1 MQNRQQMLA
10 SPQAQATYKQLQRRG
25 VAATVCRGTADN
37 DFNFFYSDLTYWSDN
52 CLGWVSDT
60 INKSKVCASCV
71 FATAPEIKFETK
83 PDINEVR
90 KESRDSNRVSRQPNE
105 SSKPNTSGLRQLHT
119 ICEHS
124 GNDGKIVPGVKIQK
138 TEEIPVKKRKI
149 SKLRNGKS
157 KK

>member
-25 VAATVCRGTADN
+25 VVATVCRGTAGD
-37 DFNFFYSDLTYWSDN
+37 DFNFFYSDLAYWSDN

-71 FATAPEIKFETK
+71 FATAPEIKS
-83 PDINEVR
+83 DINEYRKEAR
-90 KESRDSNRVSRQPNE
+90 KESRNSNRAPRQPNE
-105 SSKPNTSGLRQLHT
+105 SSKHNASGLRQLHAS
-119 ICEHS
+119 CKHS
-124 GNDGKIVPGVKIQK
+124 GNDGKSIPVDKIQK
-138 TEEIPVKKRKI
+138 TEKIPVKKRKI
-149 SKLRNGKS
+149 KKLSNGKS